1 MKRATT
7 CRRSRTDF
15 ARLRT
20 LDDSTI
26 VRDRDAP
33 QWTPEMFAK
42 AVARHGLKPLP
53 KKALLSLRI
62 DSDVIAWFRSQGAGY
77 QSRMNASWPCRV
89 KSSQAVA
96 PYRGTVAPVES
107 AKLLERLAWP
117 APVPS
122 SPMCGR

>member
-7 CRRSRTDF
+7 SRRSRTDF

-33 QWTPEMFAK
+33 PWTPEMFAR
-42 AVARHGLKPLP
+42 AVVRHGLKPLP
-53 KKALLSLRI
+53 KKALMSLRI

-77 QSRMNASWPCRV
+77 QSRMNA
-89 KSSQAVA
+89 
-96 PYRGTVAPVES
+96 
-107 AKLLERLAWP
+107 LLRAYMEAHK
-117 APVPS
+117 
-122 SPMCGR
+122 